1 VTLHLVELRVRDLGV
16 IDDVTVELAPGMTAL
31 TGETGAGK
39 TLLVDALSLL
49 LGGRADPSMVR
60 AGAAEAVV
68 EARLA
73 DGRPG
78 AADGEAVETVLS
90 RSVARAGR
98 SRAWV
103 DGRMV
108 TVGVLA
114 ERAQQLLE
122 LHGQHQHRALTTAGA
137 QRRALDAYGGVNR
150 DGLEACRAE
159 LAKLAEELA
168 RYGGDGSERA
178 READFLRFQLEEIT
192 TAAIADADEDGRLA
206 AEEERLASAADHRQA
221 AAEAVAVIA
230 DLEDS
235 SAVERLAQADRSLS
249 GRAALAAYEARVRAQ
264 MAELSDLVTDLRV
277 VVDTWEEDPA
287 RLSAVRERRQRF
299 RDLQRKYGPEL
310 ANVLSYADE
319 AARRLSEMADDEQ
332 RVVKLEAD
340 MASAR
345 RQLTDAE
352 RAVADARRRAAPEL
366 AADVEGR
373 LSHLAMA
380 DARFEVAVEGDG
392 PADQVTFWLGANRG
406 EPLQPLARSASGGEL
421 ARVMLALRLAT
432 SAGPPIM
439 VFDEVDAGVGGAA
452 ATAVGA
458 ALAELGQRR
467 QVLVVTHL
475 AQVAAQ
481 ADHQVAVHKHERDG
495 RTRSDVTALDADA
508 RVVEVSRMLS
518 GRPESVSARR
528 HARELLDA
536 GREGR

>member
-1 VTLHLVELRVRDLGV
+1 
-16 IDDVTVELAPGMTAL
+16 
-31 TGETGAGK
+31 
-39 TLLVDALSLL
+39 
-49 LGGRADPSMVR
+49 
-60 AGAAEAVV
+60 
-68 EARLA
+68 
-73 DGRPG
+73 
-78 AADGEAVETVLS
+78 
-90 RSVARAGR
+90 
-98 SRAWV
+98 
-103 DGRMV
+103 
-108 TVGVLA
+108 
-114 ERAQQLLE
+114 
-122 LHGQHQHRALTTAGA
+122 
-137 QRRALDAYGGVNR
+137 
-150 DGLEACRAE
+150 
-159 LAKLAEELA
+159 
-168 RYGGDGSERA
+168 
-178 READFLRFQLEEIT
+178 
-192 TAAIADADEDGRLA
+192 
-206 AEEERLASAADHRQA
+206 
-221 AAEAVAVIA
+221 
-230 DLEDS
+230 
-235 SAVERLAQADRSLS
+235 
-249 GRAALAAYEARVRAQ
+249 

-319 AARRLSEMADDEQ
+319 AARRLAEMADDEQ
-332 RVVKLEAD
+332 RVAKLEED

-345 RQLTDAE
+345 RQLADAE

-380 DARFEVAVEGDG
+380 DARFEVQVEGDG

-432 SAGPPIM
+432 SAGPPVM

-452 ATAVGA
+452 ATTVGA

-495 RTRSDVTALDADA
+495 RTRSDVTALDADG